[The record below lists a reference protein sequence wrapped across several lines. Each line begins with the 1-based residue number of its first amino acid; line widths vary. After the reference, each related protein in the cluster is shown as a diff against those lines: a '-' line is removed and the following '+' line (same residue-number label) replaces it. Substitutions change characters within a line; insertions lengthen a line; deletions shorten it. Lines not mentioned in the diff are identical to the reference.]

1 MKETASILI
10 ALSFTLIISTV
21 HSQSIQKKH
30 DRCKEENI
38 PHYTAYKITDTLTID
53 GKLDEIIWKNASR
66 SNRFSDLVSGAATH
80 MDTRAAVLWDDQ
92 NLYVGYWIEE
102 QDVTATL
109 TQRDAPIYKD
119 NDVELFIAGQDGY
132 YEFEINS
139 FGTIYEVLFFWL
151 DAYEKKGYHHLP
163 EFKRDAPG
171 AKTFNGVGY
180 QHPRGK
186 RIGFWKWDMPG
197 LRSAVHIE
205 GSVNNDQDKDKGWT
219 VEIVIPWTSLK
230 ILAEGDRRALP
241 PLEGDVWRMDFS
253 RFNVKKGSAND
264 SGGWAWSSHGV
275 WDSHVPECFTYIE
288 FSDKKNKE

>member
-1 MKETASILI
+1 MKEPALILI
-10 ALSFTLIISTV
+10 ALFFTLIISIYC
-21 HSQSIQKKH
+21 QSNYKKQE
-30 DRCKEENI
+30 RCREEDI
-38 PHYTAYKITDTLTID
+38 PHYTADKITDTLAID
-53 GKLDEIIWKNASR
+53 GKLDEIIWENAAR
-66 SNRFSDLVSGAATH
+66 SNRFTDLISGAATYL
-80 MDTRAAVLWDDQ
+80 DTRAAVLWDDQ

-102 QDVTATL
+102 PAITATH
-109 TQRDAPIYKD
+109 TQRDALIYED

-139 FGTIYEVLFFWL
+139 FGTIYEVLFFWM
-151 DAYEKKGYHHLP
+151 DAYEKKGYHQIA
-163 EFKRDAPG
+163 EFSKDATG
-171 AKTFNGVGY
+171 AKLFNGVGY
-180 QHPRGK
+180 KHPRGK

-205 GSVNNDQDKDKGWT
+205 GSINNDRDKDKGWT

-230 ILAEGDRRALP
+230 ILADGDRRALP
-241 PLEGDVWRMDFS
+241 PLESDVWRMDFS

-288 FSDKKNKE
+288 FSDKKNKK